1 MCIRDSL
8 LICRAADTASLATWF
23 LFGKLFGVTTLV
35 GFDEKRCRK
44 NLPLC
49 DPDRNHRMS
58 LSPELESALRD
69 RVAEH
74 ILRESQGD
82 VDALYEFIDP
92 DIRESRAAKY
102 DFEPEHTITQI
113 REYTSR
119 IQSAELVKFSIS
131 GYTDNGGDDR
141 GNAPTAIVLVSV
153 CYNNRET
160 LSDFRTP
167 WVLRSG
173 LWFTRATGKISFPP
187 TA

>member
-1 MCIRDSL
+1 
-8 LICRAADTASLATWF
+8 
-23 LFGKLFGVTTLV
+23 
-35 GFDEKRCRK
+35 
-44 NLPLC
+44 
-49 DPDRNHRMS
+49 MS

-102 DFEPEHTITQI
+102 DFEPAHTITQI